1 MVPKK
6 RHLLDILR
14 DNETREGST
23 EGSGSQQR
31 IDVVPSSAAIRP
43 KISAKVVSLI
53 FAAVAAVVVFFFSY
67 KLAGDVSDVDN
78 YRYCVVAREFNSEDF
93 ELARKLGTE
102 LRSQGYNVTLAEIG
116 GGSGKSQYKLF
127 IGNQPSEAAL
137 SETLASLQ
145 ALTLDGLGGAN
156 PFSNARIKPL
166 PKN

>member
-14 DNETREGST
+14 DNETREGSM
-23 EGSGSQQR
+23 EGFGSQQR
-31 IDVVPSSAAIRP
+31 IDVVPSNAAIRP
-43 KISAKVVSLI
+43 KVSAKVLLAI
-53 FAAVAAVVVFFFSY
+53 FAAVVVFFFSY
-67 KLAGDVSDVDN
+67 KFAGDVSDVDN

-116 GGSGKSQYKLF
+116 GGSEKSHYKLF
-127 IGNQPSEAAL
+127 VGNQPSEAAL
-137 SETLASLQ
+137 SEILASVQ

>member
-1 MVPKK
+1 MAPKK

-14 DNETREGST
+14 DNEAREGST

-31 IDVVPSSAAIRP
+31 IDVVPSGAAIKP
-43 KISAKVVSLI
+43 KISAKVLALI
-53 FAAVAAVVVFFFSY
+53 FAGVVVFFFSY
-67 KLAGDVSDVDN
+67 KCAGDVSDVDN

-102 LRSQGYNVTLAEIG
+102 LKSQGYNVTLAEIG
-116 GGSGKSQYKLF
+116 GGSEKSHYKLF
-127 IGNQPSEAAL
+127 VGDQPSEAAL
-137 SETLASLQ
+137 SETLASVQ
-145 ALTLDGLGGAN
+145 ALTLDGLGGAS

>member
-1 MVPKK
+1 MAPKK

-14 DNETREGST
+14 DSETREGST

-31 IDVVPSSAAIRP
+31 IDVVPSNAAIRP
-43 KISAKVVSLI
+43 KISAKVALLI
-53 FAAVAAVVVFFFSY
+53 FAAVVVFFFSY
-67 KLAGDVSDVDN
+67 KCAGNVSDVDN

-116 GGSGKSQYKLF
+116 GGSEKSHYKLF
-127 IGNQPSEAAL
+127 VGDQPSEAAL
-137 SETLASLQ
+137 SETLASVQ
-145 ALTLDGLGGAN
+145 ALTLDGLGGAS